1 MRWFLACW
9 AKSENAAGAT
19 SWLCGTGFSDR
30 RRSQASP
37 GYGPRARA
45 PAADLDPR
53 SIPSFASLPAVDG
66 VNAKLQGFG
75 GGWATDNRHLSR
87 DNDDFRG
94 AGGAL
99 GSLTVPLGQ
108 QFGFQADGMLAS
120 IGGDAAAGAAGHLF
134 WRDPMRGLIGA
145 YGSWTYW
152 DRNGGL
158 NAYRIGIE
166 SEAYFQRFTLSGVL
180 GVEAGDSGT
189 RYLTSFTTSF
199 GTSDFFERYDIKTRF
214 FDRLD
219 LSITLRTISNCRSA
233 IATAPESMPGPP
245 PQSF

>member
-1 MRWFLACW
+1 MAMRYRLLGSTALA
-9 AKSENAAGAT
+9 
-19 SWLCGTGFSDR
+19 GFTWVWT
-30 RRSQASP
+30 ASC
-37 GYGPRARA
+37 A